1 MRIKLKNSI
10 FIFSLLMACA
20 CTPQATEND
29 ALGVP
34 KLADIP
40 EGFTNET
47 TGFAFRLFNTVNA
60 AEPSGDNLFI
70 SPLSVHIA
78 LGMLLNGTDGN
89 TAQEIKRL
97 LGLNAMDT
105 KQANAFYASLLS
117 ELPKVDEKVN
127 LNIANSVWYKN
138 SFSVESNF
146 LNTLQTSFQAEVTPL
161 NFGDPNAK
169 NMINQWVSRKT
180 QSRIPTIIDQIQ
192 ADDVMFLINAVYFKG
207 DWKYQFAPENT
218 TDWLF
223 TLSNNTTKKV
233 KMMNM
238 QADVAYS
245 QQNNYT
251 AVVLP
256 YSKGNFNLTL
266 ILPNS
271 NQNIR
276 DFLGKY
282 TVTEW
287 NSLQNSLK
295 STHKVNV
302 GLPKFTLE
310 YEIQLKDALQRM
322 GMTEAF
328 SDKANLS
335 KISSKGGLFVN
346 SVKHKTFVQ
355 VDEKGT
361 EAAGVTSIG
370 VGVTSINP
378 DSPPTVI
385 FDRPFFILL
394 SEKQSNTVLFI
405 GRISKP

>member
-1 MRIKLKNSI
+1 
-10 FIFSLLMACA
+10 MACA
-20 CTPQATEND
+20 CSPQATEND
-29 ALGVP
+29 ALDVP

-40 EGFTNET
+40 KGFTNET
-47 TGFAFRLFNTVNA
+47 TGFAFHLFNTVNA
-60 AEPSGDNLFI
+60 TEPSGDNLFI
-70 SPLSVHIA
+70 SPLSVHVA

-105 KQANAFYASLLS
+105 KQANSFYASLLS

-127 LNIANSVWYKN
+127 LSIANSVWYKN
-138 SFSVESNF
+138 SFSVESDF
-146 LNTLQTSFQAEVTPL
+146 LNILQTSFQAEVTPL
-161 NFGDPNAK
+161 NFDDPNAK

-223 TLSNNTTKKV
+223 NLSNNTTKKI

-271 NQNIR
+271 GQNIK

-282 TVTEW
+282 TVMEW
-287 NSLQNSLK
+287 NNLQNSLK
-295 STHKVNV
+295 STRKVNV

-310 YEIQLKDALQRM
+310 YEIQLKDVLQKM

-335 KISSKGGLFVN
+335 KISSKGGLLVN

-355 VDEKGT
+355 IDEKGT

-405 GRISKP
+405 GRISNP